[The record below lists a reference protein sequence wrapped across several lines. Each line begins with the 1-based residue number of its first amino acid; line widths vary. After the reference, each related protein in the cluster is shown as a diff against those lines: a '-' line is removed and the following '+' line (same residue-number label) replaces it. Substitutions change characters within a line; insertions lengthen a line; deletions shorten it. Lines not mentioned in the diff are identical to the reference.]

1 MQQIFKNREELWV
14 SAVTQASE
22 SNLHL
27 ENTIFKSI
35 ACMLFLLAVAAVK
48 AEDLSS
54 CTLKTKADE
63 MNYCKASF
71 AGSATFCDMI
81 KNGELKRDCYF
92 LVIRVQRNNA
102 YQLKKTQPES
112 AEKE

>member
-1 MQQIFKNREELWV
+1 MEFHMYKWLSLLISLLYPV
-14 SAVTQASE
+14 IAQAAD
-22 SNLHL
+22 
-27 ENTIFKSI
+27 I
-35 ACMLFLLAVAAVK
+35 
-48 AEDLSS
+48 SS
-54 CTLKTKADE
+54 CTLKPKPDV

-102 YQLKKTQPES
+102 YQVKKTEPE
-112 AEKE
+112 AAAKE

>member
-1 MQQIFKNREELWV
+1 MYKWLSVLI
-14 SAVTQASE
+14 
-22 SNLHL
+22 
-27 ENTIFKSI
+27 I
-35 ACMLFLLAVAAVK
+35 LLYPVFARAA
-48 AEDLSS
+48 DISS
-54 CTLKTKADE
+54 CTLKPKPDE
-63 MNYCKASF
+63 MNYCKASY

-102 YQLKKTQPES
+102 YQLKKAQPES

>member
-1 MQQIFKNREELWV
+1 MYKWLSVLI
-14 SAVTQASE
+14 
-22 SNLHL
+22 
-27 ENTIFKSI
+27 I
-35 ACMLFLLAVAAVK
+35 LLYPVFARAA
-48 AEDLSS
+48 DISS
-54 CTLKTKADE
+54 CTLKPKPDE
-63 MNYCKASF
+63 MNYCKASY

>member
-1 MQQIFKNREELWV
+1 MYKWLSVLI
-14 SAVTQASE
+14 
-22 SNLHL
+22 
-27 ENTIFKSI
+27 I
-35 ACMLFLLAVAAVK
+35 LLYPVFARAA
-48 AEDLSS
+48 DISS
-54 CTLKTKADE
+54 CSLKPKPDE
-63 MNYCKASF
+63 MNYCKASY

-112 AEKE
+112 VEKE

>member
-1 MQQIFKNREELWV
+1 MMFLV
-14 SAVTQASE
+14 STY
-22 SNLHL
+22 
-27 ENTIFKSI
+27 
-35 ACMLFLLAVAAVK
+35 AAM

-54 CTLKTKADE
+54 CTLKTKPDE

-102 YQLKKTQPES
+102 YQIKKAEPE
-112 AEKE
+112 AAVKE

>member
-1 MQQIFKNREELWV
+1 MEFLMYKLLSFLI
-14 SAVTQASE
+14 
-22 SNLHL
+22 
-27 ENTIFKSI
+27 
-35 ACMLFLLAVAAVK
+35 FLLFPVFAK
-48 AEDLSS
+48 ATDIST
-54 CTLKTKADE
+54 CARKPKADE
-63 MNYCKASF
+63 MNYCKASY

-102 YQLKKTQPES
+102 YQLKKAEPEK

>member
-1 MQQIFKNREELWV
+1 MSLSKHYIQNSHHKFWENCIFKFMVGL
-14 SAVTQASE
+14 
-22 SNLHL
+22 L
-27 ENTIFKSI
+27 
-35 ACMLFLLAVAAVK
+35 LLAGTCVAK

-81 KNGELKRDCYF
+81 KNGGVKRDCYF
-92 LVIRVQRNNA
+92 MVIRIQRNNA
-102 YQLKKTQPES
+102 YQLKKHEAKAP
-112 AEKE
+112 EKE

>member
-1 MQQIFKNREELWV
+1 
-14 SAVTQASE
+14 
-22 SNLHL
+22 
-27 ENTIFKSI
+27 
-35 ACMLFLLAVAAVK
+35 
-48 AEDLSS
+48 
-54 CTLKTKADE
+54 
-63 MNYCKASF
+63 MNYCKASY

-102 YQLKKTQPES
+102 YQLKKTPPAAE

>member
-1 MQQIFKNREELWV
+1 MEVLMYKWISVL
-14 SAVTQASE
+14 
-22 SNLHL
+22 
-27 ENTIFKSI
+27 II
-35 ACMLFLLAVAAVK
+35 LLYPVFARAA
-48 AEDLSS
+48 DISS
-54 CTLKTKADE
+54 CSLKPKPDE
-63 MNYCKASF
+63 MNYCKASY

>member
-1 MQQIFKNREELWV
+1 MYKLTGIF
-14 SAVTQASE
+14 
-22 SNLHL
+22 
-27 ENTIFKSI
+27 I
-35 ACMLFLLAVAAVK
+35 FLLFPFFARAA
-48 AEDLSS
+48 DISS
-54 CTLKTKADE
+54 CALKPKPDE
-63 MNYCKASF
+63 MNYCKASY

-102 YQLKKTQPES
+102 YQVKKPQPEG

>member
-1 MQQIFKNREELWV
+1 MEFLMYKWLSVLIILLYPVF
-14 SAVTQASE
+14 AQAAD
-22 SNLHL
+22 
-27 ENTIFKSI
+27 I
-35 ACMLFLLAVAAVK
+35 
-48 AEDLSS
+48 SS
-54 CTLKTKADE
+54 CTLKPKPDE
-63 MNYCKASF
+63 MNYCKASY

-102 YQLKKTQPES
+102 YQLKKAQPES